1 VARLFGPDATVVFRA
16 SLIAAPLLIATS
28 ATAFGVVYRGAF
40 YTKVG
45 VHVDQPVP
53 FSHQHHVAGL
63 GIDCRYCHA
72 TVETAA
78 FAGMPATKTCMRCHS
93 QIWSDSPMLAPVRE
107 SYRSGKPLRWTRV
120 NDVPDFVYFDH
131 GIHVQ
136 KGIGC
141 RTCHGPID
149 QMPLTVKAVPMAMR
163 WCVGCHR
170 DPQPYMRPP
179 SEVFDM
185 TYDRRAGPPVG
196 LATLDLPR
204 EQRDDCWM
212 CHR

>member
-1 VARLFGPDATVVFRA
+1 VARLFGPDATVWFRA
-16 SLIAAPLLIATS
+16 SLVAVPLLVASS
-28 ATAFGVVYRGAF
+28 AAAWGVIYRAPY
-40 YTKVG
+40 YTNVG
-45 VHVDQPVP
+45 VRLEQPVP
-53 FSHQHHVAGL
+53 FSHQHHVGGL
-63 GIDCRYCHA
+63 GIDCRFCHA
-72 TVETAA
+72 SVENSA

-93 QIWSDSPMLAPVRE
+93 QIWADSPMLAPVRE
-107 SYRSGKPLRWTRV
+107 SYRTGRPLRWTRV

-131 GIHVQ
+131 GIHVT

-141 RTCHGPID
+141 RTCHGQVD
-149 QMPLTVKAVPMAMR
+149 QMPLMAKQKSMSMR
-163 WCVGCHR
+163 WCVDCHR

-185 TYDRRAGPPVG
+185 TYDQRSAPAAA
-196 LATLDLPR
+196 LAVLDLPR